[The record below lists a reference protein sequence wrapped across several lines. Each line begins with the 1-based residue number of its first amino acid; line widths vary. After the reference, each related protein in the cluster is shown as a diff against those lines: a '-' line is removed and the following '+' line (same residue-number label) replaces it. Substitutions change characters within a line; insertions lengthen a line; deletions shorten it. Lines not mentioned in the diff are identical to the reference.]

1 MVSVDTDGRLAATL
15 TQFSFDANVAV
26 SGDAKPLRFLPPT
39 GRIAGGPRHFEIG
52 QRGRVKVTAG
62 GGAAKVSPDGEEH
75 FVEHRCVLVAA
86 SGRVRMQ
93 RGGCG
98 RA

>member
-1 MVSVDTDGRLAATL
+1 MVSVDTEGRLAATL

-52 QRGRVKVTAG
+52 QRGHFKATAG
-62 GGAAKVSPDGEEH
+62 GDATKASPYVEEH
-75 FVEHRCVLVAA
+75 AVEHRCVLVAA